1 MSVLDLLLK
10 SVRGDLT
17 DEDAAHWL
25 RCALQRH
32 CDGLPLDRALEIDG
46 ASLIRARNL
55 ALCEA
60 SDILTGAMVIT
71 PWERALQLERAVRRF
86 RTRVWPRCKLDPG
99 VVMGP
104 ADEALHR
111 AFRTGRQIPG
121 TARRLFD
128 LLK

>member
-1 MSVLDLLLK
+1 MNVLDLLLK
-10 SVRGDLT
+10 SGRGELT
-17 DEDAAHWL
+17 DEEAARWL
-25 RCALQRH
+25 RLVLQRH
-32 CDGLPLDRALEIDG
+32 CDGVPLDRAIEIDS

-60 SDILTGAMVIT
+60 SDALTGAMVIT

-86 RTRVWPRCKLDPG
+86 RTRIWPRCRLDPALPL
-99 VVMGP
+99 GP
-104 ADEALHR
+104 ADAALHR

>member
-17 DEDAAHWL
+17 DQDAGHWL
-25 RCALQRH
+25 RRALRRH
-32 CDGLPLDRALEIDG
+32 CDGEPLERALEIDSG
-46 ASLIRARNL
+46 SLIRARNL

-60 SDILTGAMVIT
+60 SDVLTGAAVIT

-86 RTRVWPRCKLDPG
+86 RTRIWPRCRLDPS
-99 VVMGP
+99 VAMGP

-121 TARRLFD
+121 TARRLYD